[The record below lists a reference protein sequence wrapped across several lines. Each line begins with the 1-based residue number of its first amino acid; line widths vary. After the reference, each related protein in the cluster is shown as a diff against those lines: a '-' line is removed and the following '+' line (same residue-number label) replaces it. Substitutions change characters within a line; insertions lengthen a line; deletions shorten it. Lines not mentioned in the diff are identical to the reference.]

1 MGCLSDRIDF
11 RNEKYNRQ
19 NCFINDLLVAGD
31 DLGAIHY
38 IDSNNSILQS
48 VSVSDSPIICM
59 SALSDSQFLLSTDTE
74 TCLLQT
80 TPSIRSVPQ
89 LIWQEIEEK
98 ADVLKTKSPK
108 EADETEEVEEWMLQ
122 GRRSDYSRCSFE
134 QFGMCRQ
141 QVFVCRTCRDQ
152 LDRFLMSKRPELTH
166 EALSKFY
173 NVGYLCEECAH
184 FCHTNR
190 GHDVVALG
198 VKDNVKCDCG
208 NRIFLQLDELGVSE
222 EGHSFHSCY
231 LCPGKPEW
239 NPCNVYSHNCRERWC
254 YCDEEER
261 LPMVQCVKCCDW
273 FHNDC
278 AEKVWSETHEGQTI
292 DLNDE
297 SIDFVCRDCE
307 KKAGAPSAS
316 MAPSQSTFI
325 GGGGEAGK
333 SMETVETGETGET
346 VEDAENEED
355 LEELIRVGLGVCCSL

>member
-1 MGCLSDRIDF
+1 M
-11 RNEKYNRQ
+11 
-19 NCFINDLLVAGD
+19 A
-31 DLGAIHY
+31 
-38 IDSNNSILQS
+38 
-48 VSVSDSPIICM
+48 
-59 SALSDSQFLLSTDTE
+59 ALPDSQFLLSTDTE
-74 TCLLQT
+74 TCLLQVT
-80 TPSIRSVPQ
+80 RSILPVSK

-98 ADVLKTKSPK
+98 ADILETKSPK
-108 EADETEEVEEWMLQ
+108 GADETEDVEEWMLQ

-134 QFGMCRQ
+134 QFGICRQ

-152 LDRFLMSKRPELTH
+152 LDRFLMSKHPEVTR

-198 VKDNVKCDCG
+198 VKDNVACDCG
-208 NRIFLQLDELGVSE
+208 NRIFLQLDEMGGSE

-231 LCPGKPEW
+231 LCPEKPEW
-239 NPCNVYSHNCRERWC
+239 NSSNVYSHNCRERWC

-261 LPMVQCVKCCDW
+261 LPMIQCVKCCDW

-278 AEKVWSETHEGQTI
+278 AERVWRETHGGRTI

-307 KKAGAPSAS
+307 KKAANQPVFSAVS
-316 MAPSQSTFI
+316 SSPISISK
-325 GGGGEAGK
+325 GERG
-333 SMETVETGETGET
+333 SVRPTETVETVET

-355 LEELIRVGLGVCCSL
+355 LEELIRVCFFQLE